1 MSLQTMDT
9 LMEHRL
15 FRHLLYAILKH
26 DINEKWMEQSGGQE
40 PGLTKKML
48 HTPLCVPY
56 VRMS

>member
-1 MSLQTMDT
+1 MDT

-26 DINEKWMEQSGGQE
+26 DINEKWMGTEGGQE
-40 PGLTKKML
+40 PDSLKML
-48 HTPLCVPY
+48 HMPLCVPY